1 MTTPNIDLYLP
12 KTYIFERKT
21 GAYAEALTM
30 IRQDTGLDYIYLP
43 KGMSTITVT
52 QTAMG
57 SAATLGVWLH
67 GPGGYAE
74 QISETV
80 KATNGASRVWAGS
93 LSNPAEGNLGFW
105 LKLKAQY
112 VTTASLANGS
122 VSVQVVN
129 FPPEA

>member
-21 GAYAEALTM
+21 GGYAEALTM

-43 KGMSTITVT
+43 KGISTINVT

-57 SAATLGVWLH
+57 TAKLEVWLH
-67 GPGGYAE
+67 GPGGYAQ

-93 LSNPAEGNLGFW
+93 VSNPAEGNLGFW
-105 LKLKAQY
+105 LKVKAQY
-112 VTTASLANGS
+112 VTTASMANGS
-122 VSVQVVN
+122 VSVQIVN
-129 FPPEA
+129 FPPEN